1 MQAFDMRKWM
11 LLFFTRLRTGTV
23 HYIGGADP
31 LPQPLSYEELLVL
44 TEKLADIH
52 AGLYDYPPR
61 LTQDDLVR
69 FIQIE
74 FDRIGADANLT
85 PREVIRDFIE
95 LLNILCQNPS
105 LRVAELLGDSIY
117 DAVCDFIVF
126 TPDQAA
132 RDVRLFRERARQYV
146 FISSAS
152 AYCKPLPRLPIAE
165 DTPLDNPY
173 WLYSRNKAACEELL
187 LVEHA
192 RTGFPVTIVRPSHTY
207 CERSLPVQIH
217 GAGGAWAVLER
228 MMQGKRVPVACDGE
242 SLWVMTTAE
251 DFAVYFCGLLGNHA
265 AIGEA
270 FHITSDET
278 ITWNQVYRA
287 LADILGVDYR
297 PCYVPAW
304 LLAQSRLYD
313 FNGSILGDK
322 ANSVI
327 FDNSKVRRVTGI
339 GRIDFTPYAVGAR
352 RSVEYFLSHPDM
364 QRPDPDFQAFCDHVE
379 DVAAGMML

>member
-1 MQAFDMRKWM
+1 
-11 LLFFTRLRTGTV
+11 
-23 HYIGGADP
+23 
-31 LPQPLSYEELLVL
+31 
-44 TEKLADIH
+44 
-52 AGLYDYPPR
+52 
-61 LTQDDLVR
+61 
-69 FIQIE
+69 
-74 FDRIGADANLT
+74 
-85 PREVIRDFIE
+85 
-95 LLNILCQNPS
+95 
-105 LRVAELLGDSIY
+105 
-117 DAVCDFIVF
+117 
-126 TPDQAA
+126 
-132 RDVRLFRERARQYV
+132 
-146 FISSAS
+146 
-152 AYCKPLPRLPIAE
+152 
-165 DTPLDNPY
+165 
-173 WLYSRNKAACEELL
+173 
-187 LVEHA
+187 
-192 RTGFPVTIVRPSHTY
+192 
-207 CERSLPVQIH
+207 
-217 GAGGAWAVLER
+217 
-228 MMQGKRVPVACDGE
+228 MQGKRVPVACDGE

-251 DFAVYFCGLLGNHA
+251 DFAMYFCGLLGNHA

-278 ITWNQVYRA
+278 ITWNQVYRT